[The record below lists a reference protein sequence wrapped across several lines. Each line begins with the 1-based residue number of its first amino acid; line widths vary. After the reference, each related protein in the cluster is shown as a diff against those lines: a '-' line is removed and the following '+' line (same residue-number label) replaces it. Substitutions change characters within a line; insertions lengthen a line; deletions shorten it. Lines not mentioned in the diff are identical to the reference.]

1 MDGRR
6 TGKVSCTGVKMG
18 TPFKQIVLKM
28 FVKKL
33 CLNVIGK
40 MTSVNKNCV
49 CYFLNNLRSRFL
61 TSIHKM

>member
-1 MDGRR
+1 MAG
-6 TGKVSCTGVKMG
+6 GLAKCLAQGSKLGI
-18 TPFKQIVLKM
+18 PFKQIVLKM

-40 MTSVNKNCV
+40 MTSVNKNSV

>member
-1 MDGRR
+1 MAG
-6 TGKVSCTGVKMG
+6 GLAKCLAQGSKLG

-49 CYFLNNLRSRFL
+49 CY
-61 TSIHKM
+61 